1 VSGIGASRLTQPAR
15 RVKPLCRP
23 TKTLLS
29 LPGWGLRA
37 FREVFAG
44 VVSDDGLQAAA
55 SRLGRNDQGFRDAHA
70 AKGSNR
76 A

>member
-29 LPGWGLRA
+29 LPGWNLRT
-37 FREVFAG
+37 FREAFAG
-44 VVSDDGLQAAA
+44 VVSDDGLQPAA
-55 SRLGRNDQGFRDAHA
+55 SLRPQ
-70 AKGSNR
+70 
-76 A
+76 